1 MTATNSPTQWIYN
14 WYVSSSDEKEVTAL
28 ASGTDFNQYGNESIT
43 FKIDNTAPTVIFSD
57 TDENDIISSSDIVT
71 ITANFSEPIS
81 GTPIINI
88 TGIDLNQPMVQTSS
102 NTIWTYSLQVTSTSV
117 SVVTVNVSVTDI
129 AGNNLVK
136 SKSYKLCN

>member
-1 MTATNSPTQWIYN
+1 MEQTSYLIHRKQLLLKSTILLQ
-14 WYVSSSDEKEVTAL
+14 L
-28 ASGTDFNQYGNESIT
+28 LF
-43 FKIDNTAPTVIFSD
+43 FSD

-117 SVVTVNVSVTDI
+117 SVVTVNVSATDM
-129 AGNNLVK
+129 AGNDLLNQE
-136 SKSYKLCN
+136 SYKFCNRQ